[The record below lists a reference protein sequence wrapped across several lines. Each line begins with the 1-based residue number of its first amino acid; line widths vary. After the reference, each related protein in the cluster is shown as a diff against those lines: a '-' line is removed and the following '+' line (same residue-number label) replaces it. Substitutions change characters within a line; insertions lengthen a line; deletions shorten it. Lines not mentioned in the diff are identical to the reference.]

1 MIVQIKIEVKNETEA
16 YLLVNRINLK
26 NEVKEVTFDKQV
38 HKFETKDKVKDIF
51 KNVKRI

>member
-1 MIVQIKIEVKNETEA
+1 MKLKITVEVKDQVEA
-16 YLLVNRINLK
+16 YQLINRINLK

-38 HKFETKDKVKDIF
+38 HKFEIKDKVKDLF